1 MNAAPGARRPIS
13 LRFEHH
19 LQRARLAA
27 VEKAMALALERGAK
41 RAIALPVSA
50 HWRIGQSPY
59 FPNFGSEKIR
69 ACLIGEADRF
79 DQGSFRFEIAN

>member
-27 VEKAMALALERGAK
+27 VEKAIGFGPFRQFHAVTDLPLGMQATGADERDEFRHVTLD
-41 RAIALPVSA
+41 RADA
-50 HWRIGQSPY
+50 
-59 FPNFGSEKIR
+59 R
-69 ACLIGEADRF
+69 AEGDR
-79 DQGSFRFEIAN
+79 DVA